1 MTASS
6 RSDRPGRGRSLRRAA
21 AALAAAWAAMAL
33 WTAPRGLAQALDIC
47 GCAGAAS
54 LGAFDTLNAATWPPG
69 TEQGF
74 RFITLPLPDDGVLVF
89 DSVNIAPRPSDAG
102 ALAVSFRPNARNTP
116 VTLLVKGNL
125 TIGPNT
131 STGLNLNGA
140 AGSGGQVGDS
150 GKGGDGGP
158 GGFRG
163 GDGAYQLVNLAARGG
178 AGLGP
183 LGGAPGTSSP
193 LATGGSGVF
202 LGNLQLVP
210 MVGGSGGGGGASTTT
225 ASGCSAGGGGGG
237 GGAILVAANGT
248 ITLNGYIAAE
258 GGNGGG
264 SNNSS
269 CASGGGG
276 GSGGAIRIVASA
288 IQGTGNLWARAGSGW
303 GTGSQ
308 ASSNGRIRL
317 EAISNTLPAN
327 NTTPIASRSS
337 VPGPVAPPVIPTV
350 RITGVGGVAAPAVPV
365 GGIGQVD
372 ITLPAPGTATVDLVT
387 SAVPS
392 GTIVEVY
399 VKPRVGG
406 PQVTLPVTLVSCDG
420 AGTCSAQVST
430 SLDAGTYTV
439 EARATFQTP

>member
-1 MTASS
+1 MRASLPS
-6 RSDRPGRGRSLRRAA
+6 KRGRDLRRAA
-21 AALAAAWAAMAL
+21 AAAVLAAIAL
-33 WTAPRGLAQALDIC
+33 WTAPRGLTQAFDIC

-54 LGAFDTLNAATWPPG
+54 LGAFDTLNPSTWPPG
-69 TEQGF
+69 TEQGN
-74 RFITLPLPDDGVLVF
+74 RYITLPLPDDGILVF
-89 DSVNIAPRPSDAG
+89 DSVNIAPRPSDG
-102 ALAVSFRPNARNTP
+102 GILGVFFKPNPRNTP

-125 TIGPNT
+125 TIGPNLYT
-131 STGLNLNGA
+131 TLNLNGA
-140 AGSGGQVGDS
+140 NGSSGQVGDS

-163 GDGAYQLVNLAARGG
+163 GDGAYQLVNFAARGG

-183 LGGAPGTSSP
+183 MGGAPGTSSP
-193 LATGGSGVF
+193 LSVGASGVF
-202 LGNLQLVP
+202 LGNLQLLP
-210 MVGGSGGGGGASTTT
+210 MLGGSGGGGGASATT
-225 ASGCSAGGGGGG
+225 ASGCSGGGGGGG
-237 GGAILVAANGT
+237 GGAILIAANGT
-248 ITLNGYIAAE
+248 VTINGDISAD
-258 GGNGGG
+258 GGNGAGP
-264 SNNSS
+264 SNGS

-276 GSGGAIRIVASA
+276 GSGGAVRIVAGA
-288 IQGTGNLWARAGSGW
+288 IQGTGRVFARAGSNYGFSRQ
-303 GTGSQ
+303 T
-308 ASSNGRIRL
+308 SSDGRIRL

-327 NTTPIASRSS
+327 NTTPIALRSS
-337 VPGPVAPPVIPTV
+337 VPGPVAPPVTPTV

-372 ITLPAPGTATVDLVT
+372 ITLPTPGTATVDLVT

-406 PQVTLPVTLVSCDG
+406 PQVTLPVTLVACDG
-420 AGTCSAQVST
+420 AGNCSAQVST

>member
-6 RSDRPGRGRSLRRAA
+6 RPDRSERGRSLRRAVAASA
-21 AALAAAWAAMAL
+21 AACAAIAL
-33 WTAPRGLAQALDIC
+33 WAAPRGLAQAFDIC

-89 DSVNIAPRPSDAG
+89 DSVNIAARPSDNG
-102 ALAVSFRPNARNTP
+102 ALGVSFRPNARNTP

-131 STGLNLNGA
+131 ATGLNLNGSN
-140 AGSGGQVGDS
+140 GSPGQVGDS

-163 GDGAYQLVNLAARGG
+163 GDGTYQLVNFAARGG

-183 LGGAPGTSSP
+183 VGGAPGTTSP
-193 LATGGSGVF
+193 LAIGASGVF
-202 LGNLQLVP
+202 LGNLQLLP
-210 MVGGSGGGGGASTTT
+210 MIGGSGGGGGASTTT

-248 ITLNGYIAAE
+248 VTLNGYIAAD

-264 SNNSS
+264 PNNSS
-269 CASGGGG
+269 CASGGGA

-288 IQGTGNLWARAGSGW
+288 IQGTGNLWARSGIPS
-303 GTGSQ
+303 G
-308 ASSNGRIRL
+308 ASRPVSSYGRIRL

-327 NTTPIASRSS
+327 NTDPIASRSS
-337 VPGPVAPPVIPTV
+337 VPGPVAPPVTPTV
-350 RITGVGGVAAPAVPV
+350 RITGVGGVAAPAFPV
-365 GGIGQVD
+365 GGTGLVD
-372 ITLPAPGTATVDLVT
+372 ITLPTPGTATVDVAT

-406 PQVTLPVTLVSCDG
+406 PQVTLPVTLLSCDG
-420 AGTCSAQVST
+420 AGNCSAQVST
-430 SLDAGTYTV
+430 SLAAGTYTV